1 MFVMISEKLRR
12 ELEAEVSVWVNSTV
26 PKGAKNIKSYKAF
39 LTKMLVE
46 YEANKKGFTQYK
58 ESASY
63 PIV

>member
-12 ELEAEVSVWVNSTV
+12 ELEVEVSVWV
-26 PKGAKNIKSYKAF
+26 KATGPENDIVDTF
-39 LTKMLVE
+39 ITKMLVE